1 MFLTE
6 LKFAIDVLVKW
17 FNYIFKS
24 RFTELD
30 EIKKELPAKKNLID
44 WSQQTFVTSGFKL
57 ATSTRH
63 GPDSDKLTTWY
74 RTFTT
79 QKRTFIFT

>member
-6 LKFAIDVLVKW
+6 LKFTIDVLVKW

-44 WSQQTFVTSGFKL
+44 
-57 ATSTRH
+57 
-63 GPDSDKLTTWY
+63 
-74 RTFTT
+74 
-79 QKRTFIFT
+79 